1 MSLVLKYKNFIDK
14 MISDMKED
22 ICKKITQDASVCNN
36 VVDLILE
43 YSDEYDI
50 NPEYDIYY
58 YKTKGSYGL
67 LCFDKY
73 NLVISKGDLVMTEE
87 KLKYSW
93 TQNGMI
99 WGPGENR
106 DNFKDISQYNSMIKT
121 IEGDQGKEIHIWMG
135 ESKRIDLTTIRNKAK
150 EIVAKIEEMYPEMK
164 PKIDMVDS
172 PSLTGDE
179 DDLVIVLII

>member
-22 ICKKITQDASVCNN
+22 ICKKITQDASVCNKI
-36 VVDLILE
+36 VDLILE

-50 NPEYDIYY
+50 NPEYDIVYY
-58 YKTKGSYGL
+58 TKGVEFNDHYH
-67 LCFDKY
+67 
-73 NLVISKGDLVMTEE
+73 LVVLNGDLKMTEE
-87 KLKYSW
+87 KLGSRW
-93 TQNGMI
+93 DMNDSSGLS
-99 WGPGENR
+99 R
-106 DNFKDISQYNSMIKT
+106 YNSIIET
-121 IEGDQGKEIHIWMG
+121 IEKSKRKEIHIWMG

-150 EIVAKIEEMYPEMK
+150 EIVAKIDKMYPEMK